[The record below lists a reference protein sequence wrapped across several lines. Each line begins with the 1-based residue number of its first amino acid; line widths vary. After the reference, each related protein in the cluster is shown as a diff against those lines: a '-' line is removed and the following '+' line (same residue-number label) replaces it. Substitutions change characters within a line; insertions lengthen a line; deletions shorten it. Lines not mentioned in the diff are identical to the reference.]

1 MKDFERHQLATE
13 LGFQYDPETSSIYGE
28 NSGYFFLMS
37 ETDTKNVFSIALSV
51 SRDDAEEAAAQLHQ
65 MVKDSSVLKSISLN
79 QYVTTFTVKAGMTKT
94 KTIENVRQALTE
106 ILQFLQTN
114 GFYTV
119 CGYSGEKGPVGLY
132 QIGDSLFLMNE
143 DSFQELST
151 QLKIDTDSYNNQ
163 KENVLLGTVGA
174 FIGAIIGGAVTLFIA
189 RLGYVA
195 FYAGFI
201 LGICVVKGY
210 EILGKKFSKL
220 GAVISS
226 ILLLVTIVLVQQFD
240 YALEAVKQLGVDF
253 SDGFDLIN
261 TLVLNGEAPE
271 KYFFNFFMLAVFTII
286 GGGVAISSALSTHKT
301 RGIAR
306 KIG

>member
-65 MVKDSSVLKSISLN
+65 MVKDSSVLKSINLN

-151 QLKIDTDSYNNQ
+151 QLKIETDSYNSQ

>member
-1 MKDFERHQLATE
+1 MKGFERHQLATE

-28 NSGYFFLMS
+28 NAGYFFLLS

-151 QLKIDTDSYNNQ
+151 QLKIETDSYNSQ

>member
-28 NSGYFFLMS
+28 NAGYFFLLS

-79 QYVTTFTVKAGMTKT
+79 QYVTTFTVKAGMTKA

-151 QLKIDTDSYNNQ
+151 QLKIDTDSYNSQ